1 MVPPASGER
10 DPATILVECIE
21 DPDGG
26 RERLPRIVGMLDS
39 EDRAV
44 RQYGACACCLL
55 AEHLDEEVVEY
66 VVRRLTDR
74 LGDQEVSLE
83 VTTALD
89 YVSNRYSE
97 QVETVL
103 EEIEDEASDP
113 TMPLARVGNFTRG
126 YYYDSDPERSGVG
139 RTELAGEQGADDPRR
154 AYADRQREERERV
167 EREREREQ
175 DGEPGAASEGAAQSE
190 GGPGDASGG
199 DDGTVQQRTEVS
211 SIAARSQFDKL
222 HILAARERGRYAD
235 AYEALVGRGGEE
247 KAIQLRLLTR
257 PDDSETW
264 PAFEREV
271 GRRLREWEAACDHE
285 HVVTLLD
292 WDVEP
297 RPWLASMFT
306 GNSLADR
313 DPIPVERALADGV
326 RLADAISHLHNNGVV
341 HGGLDPKTVVYPGEM
356 LETDGGARPMLNN
369 VGLLHAYRFYVEP
382 ALCLD
387 PRYAAPEYYDDQH
400 GRVDHATDIYQL
412 GGVLYRL
419 VTGEPPYDGT
429 FAAVREGILQGDP
442 TPPTD
447 VVADLPPGIDD
458 VVSKAMAT
466 QKLTRYETV
475 EHFQRELE
483 SVRGPQHG

>member
-1 MVPPASGER
+1 MAPPESGENDPAS
-10 DPATILVECIE
+10 ILVECIE

-39 EDRAV
+39 DDRLV

-55 AEHLDEEVVEY
+55 AEHLDEEIVEY

-74 LGDQEVSLE
+74 LGDQDVSLE

-97 QVETVL
+97 HVETVL
-103 EEIEDEASDP
+103 EEIEDEASDR
-113 TMPLARVGNFTRG
+113 TVPLARVGNFTRG
-126 YYYDSDPERSGVG
+126 YYYDSEPERSGVG
-139 RTELAGEQGADDPRR
+139 RTEVPGEQGAGDPRR

-167 EREREREQ
+167 ERERER
-175 DGEPGAASEGAAQSE
+175 DAAADSEGRGEESPESE
-190 GGPGDASGG
+190 GGPGDASSEDG
-199 DDGTVQQRTEVS
+199 GTVQQRTEVS

-247 KAIQLRLLTR
+247 QAVNLRLLTR
-257 PDDSETW
+257 PEDSESW
-264 PAFEREV
+264 PEFEREV
-271 GRRLREWEAACDHE
+271 GEALFKWDGADDHE

-313 DPIPVERALADGV
+313 DPVPVERALADGV
-326 RLADAISHLHNNGVV
+326 TLADAVSHLHNNGVV
-341 HGGLDPKTVVYPGEM
+341 HGGLDPKNVVYPGEM
-356 LETDGGARPMLNN
+356 LDGDGQAPPMLNN
-369 VGLLHAYRFYVEP
+369 VGLLQAYRYYVEP

-387 PRYAAPEYYDDQH
+387 PRYAAPEYYDDQY
-400 GRVDHATDIYQL
+400 GRVDHATDIYHL
-412 GGVLYRL
+412 GGVIYRL
-419 VTGEPPYDGT
+419 LTGQPPHSGT
-429 FAAVREGILQGDP
+429 FAAVREGVLRGNP
-442 TPPTD
+442 TPPSE
-447 VVADLPPGIDD
+447 VVGDLPAGVDAVI
-458 VVSKAMAT
+458 SKAMAT

-475 EHFQRELE
+475 EHLQQELE
-483 SVRGPQHG
+483 SVREEQHG